1 MNDQEASYSN
11 AEYPSDQNQYLDPV
25 PVSGIN
31 SIKDLIKVVTGK
43 DLEDTK
49 PSADYGFADKLAFP
63 FSAIVGQQEMKL
75 ALILSLINPLIG
87 GVLLIGPRGTGKT
100 TSVRSLVQ
108 LLPMVE
114 KSSCFYGCTEE
125 DLLSGGTDA
134 VCSDCAQKYA
144 RNEPLTHM
152 ESMRLVELPLNAT
165 IDDVIGQLDDNL
177 PPDHPMRFKRGILTR
192 ADKNILL
199 VDEINLLNDEILDA
213 ILDASAYGSYT
224 VRRGS
229 LSATMKSRLTMIG
242 TMNPQE
248 GMLRPQILDR
258 FGLRVFA
265 RSLSSVD
272 ERLLAYQ
279 RSQIYRSYP
288 HHVIKEFEEETSKLA
303 GDIANAQRLVEGME
317 ISDSIA
323 KAGIALITEL
333 KIPSIR
339 AEISLFEAAKAHAAA
354 DNRNIVTEDDIK
366 AVAVIS
372 LRLRN
377 SISPSI
383 DESILDE
390 EDQKIQTAIETI
402 FN

>member
-1 MNDQEASYSN
+1 MADQETSN
-11 AEYPSDQNQYLDPV
+11 PKPEITSSESSLPDPIA
-25 PVSGIN
+25 VSSIA

-43 DLEDTK
+43 DIDETDRT
-49 PSADYGFADKLAFP
+49 ADYGFAEKLPFP

-75 ALILSLINPLIG
+75 ALVLSLINPLIG

-100 TSVRSLVQ
+100 TSVRSLIP

-114 KSSCFYGCTEE
+114 KSSCFYGCTED

-134 VCSDCAQKYA
+134 VCEDCAQKYA
-144 RNEPLTHM
+144 RNEPLTHL
-152 ESMRLVELPLNAT
+152 EPTRLVELPLNAT

-177 PPDHPMRFKRGILTR
+177 SNNHPMRFKRGILSR

-199 VDEINLLNDEILDA
+199 VDEINLLQNEILDA

-224 VRRGS
+224 VRRSS
-229 LSATMKSRLTMIG
+229 LSATLKSRFSMVG

-248 GMLRPQILDR
+248 GVLRPQILDR

-279 RSQIYRSYP
+279 RTQIYKSYP
-288 HHVIKEFEEETSKLA
+288 HHIIAEFEEETTKMA
-303 GDIANAQRLVEGME
+303 ADIENAQHLVRQME
-317 ISDSIA
+317 IPNPIA
-323 KAGIALITEL
+323 KLGISLITQL

-354 DNRNIVTEDDIK
+354 DNRDKVTKDDLQ
-366 AVAVIS
+366 AVAIIA
-372 LRLRN
+372 LRMRN
-377 SISPSI
+377 SHSKMNDDASL
-383 DESILDE
+383 EE
-390 EDQKIQTAIETI
+390 EDQKIKTAMQEI

>member
-1 MNDQEASYSN
+1 MSEQEPRFPESDFSSN
-11 AEYPSDQNQYLDPV
+11 PNQYGEPV
-25 PVSGIN
+25 AVSGIN

-43 DLEDTK
+43 DLEDTT
-49 PSADYGFADKLAFP
+49 PATDFGFADKLAFP

-75 ALILSLINPLIG
+75 SLILSLINPLIG

-100 TSVRSLVQ
+100 TSVRSLVP

-125 DLLSGGTDA
+125 DLLSGGTEA
-134 VCSDCAQKYA
+134 VCSDCAQKFA

-152 ESMRLVELPLNAT
+152 EPMRLVELPLNAA

-177 PPDHPMRFKRGILTR
+177 APDHPMRFKRGILTR

-199 VDEINLLNDEILDA
+199 VDEINLLHDEILDA
-213 ILDASAYGSYT
+213 ILDASAYGTYT

-229 LSATMKSRLTMIG
+229 LSATMKSRFSMIG

-288 HHVIKEFEEETSKLA
+288 HHVIREFEEETSKLA
-303 GDIANAQRLVEGME
+303 ADIANAQRLVQDMD
-317 ISDSIA
+317 IPDAIA
-323 KAGIALITEL
+323 KAGIALITSL

-339 AEISLFEAAKAHAAA
+339 AEMSLFEAAKAHAAA
-354 DNRNIVTEDDIK
+354 DNRGEVTEEDIK
-366 AVAVIS
+366 AVAIIS
-372 LRLRN
+372 LRMRN
-377 SISPSI
+377 AVSSTI
-383 DESILDE
+383 DESVLDQ
-390 EDQKIQTAIETI
+390 EDQKIQSAIDNI
-402 FN
+402 F